1 MLALEKNNVAL
12 LTYPVGHLKTQ
23 EVFFALRRRGIGV
36 CFVIVDFEKRP
47 EREVLLS
54 HRPAQFVGPPPGDLA
69 AAQGAAIFDI
79 AQWDGVA
86 EKIDCALV
94 CGANLLA
101 PDVVRS
107 NKIVNC
113 HSGIIPLVRGLDAF
127 KWAIHDLQPVGNT
140 LHVIDEEAD
149 RGTVLHV
156 EQTPVFAHDDLQSF
170 AERHYRFEMAL
181 LSNFDRYLGEHKTP
195 APHGGERPARRR
207 MNIATEET
215 LPSRFEIF
223 KKTFAIP
230 TKRQSASQD

>member
-1 MLALEKNNVAL
+1 MLKLEKNTVAL

-79 AQWDGVA
+79 AQWNGVA

-140 LHVIDEEAD
+140 
-149 RGTVLHV
+149 
-156 EQTPVFAHDDLQSF
+156 
-170 AERHYRFEMAL
+170 
-181 LSNFDRYLGEHKTP
+181 P
-195 APHGGERPARRR
+195 APHGEERPARRR

-223 KKTFAIP
+223 KNAFAIP